1 MLLLT
6 LLLPPL
12 IISLPQSLSKLSHL
26 PSHLRSAF
34 EHFRPTSPPIAPID
48 STAPIEGIP
57 EFIPEPIIDPIT
69 PEPLKPA
76 YAPLIFA
83 GRDAWRAL
91 SEDPAGAWETGD
103 REHIWFFWFSG
114 VEVDEEGSV
123 GPPLIEGTE
132 WPELVEG
139 VNRELEVRRRKLET
153 GMFSGDRNDEV
164 YWDTAITISKH
175 QQQVQFEQDQA
186 AYASSVSSTS
196 TGTKTSSVGSI
207 FSSEPLVTPLSSYAH
222 FAFVNCND
230 KEERPLCY
238 RFLAVKEHRQ
248 MLFVVTR
255 NTITVEPTP
264 EPAKDAEAEV
274 SPVVLEFVHT
284 EKHDSG
290 MAQQLGDDAV
300 VHVEIEEQKAVNEDP
315 VVEAVDA
322 EPLQPTIIHKL
333 ILRRVPLKLNLSTTD
348 LHNYYEFHHWEK
360 LSAWEDV
367 LNPADGL
374 IGTAMEGKVG
384 EIIGMGYEY
393 WYRIPKRVIGMVL
406 ALLLLK
412 WMTAS
417 IFEKGNERRDK
428 KGKKGVTK
436 LPEVAAAAAAEAAQI
451 PLKAQAILP
460 EMPEKL
466 GITAMPSKPEIS
478 EVLAK
483 LEIPM
488 ETQGPEEIEVVEH
501 AELAKAEEVAS
512 IAEVLEQAE
521 VEQVKPEMVDEVEN
535 EVKDEAEEKIEAKG
549 EVNGETNGNVKD
561 PMRGE
566 NLATRL
572 EDKASMEEF

>member
-1 MLLLT
+1 
-6 LLLPPL
+6 
-12 IISLPQSLSKLSHL
+12 
-26 PSHLRSAF
+26 
-34 EHFRPTSPPIAPID
+34 
-48 STAPIEGIP
+48 
-57 EFIPEPIIDPIT
+57 
-69 PEPLKPA
+69 
-76 YAPLIFA
+76 
-83 GRDAWRAL
+83 
-91 SEDPAGAWETGD
+91 
-103 REHIWFFWFSG
+103 
-114 VEVDEEGSV
+114 
-123 GPPLIEGTE
+123 
-132 WPELVEG
+132 
-139 VNRELEVRRRKLET
+139 
-153 GMFSGDRNDEV
+153 
-164 YWDTAITISKH
+164 
-175 QQQVQFEQDQA
+175 
-186 AYASSVSSTS
+186 
-196 TGTKTSSVGSI
+196 
-207 FSSEPLVTPLSSYAH
+207 
-222 FAFVNCND
+222 
-230 KEERPLCY
+230 
-238 RFLAVKEHRQ
+238 

-393 WYRIPKRVIGMVL
+393 WYRIPKRVIGMAL

-412 WMTAS
+412 WMTYVSQGSLFVTIGSVTELLTDYSAS

-466 GITAMPSKPEIS
+466 GIAAMPSKPEIS
-478 EVLAK
+478 EVLAT

-535 EVKDEAEEKIEAKG
+535 EVKDEVEEKIEAKG